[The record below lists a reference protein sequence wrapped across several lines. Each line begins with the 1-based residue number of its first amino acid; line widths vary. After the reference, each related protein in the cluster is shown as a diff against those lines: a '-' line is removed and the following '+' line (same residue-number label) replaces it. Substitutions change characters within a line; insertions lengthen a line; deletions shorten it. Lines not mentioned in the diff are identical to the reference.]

1 MASSADAA
9 RSGPQA
15 AAPDTPDA
23 AWPPSIPRTDI
34 TGIILA
40 GGLGRRM
47 SADGLGLDKGLQRF
61 RGRPMAAHAIERLL
75 PQVGQ
80 VAINANRNADQWA
93 ALGLPVFCDRI
104 PDFAGPL
111 AGLHAAM
118 AFATTPWLMTV
129 PCDSPFL
136 PCDLVIRLARAA
148 ADNTAQV
155 AVARTGNQPHPVF
168 ALVKRSLEPD
178 LAAFLAS
185 GRRRIDAWYAPLR
198 VAEVDFADE
207 HAFVNLN
214 TADELR
220 QFDTGGAE

>member
-47 SADGLGLDKGLQRF
+47 SADGRGLDKGLQRF
-61 RGRPMAAHAIERLL
+61 RGRPMAAHAVERLL
-75 PQVGQ
+75 PQVGL

-136 PCDLVIRLARAA
+136 PCDLVVRLARAA

-155 AVARTGNQPHPVF
+155 AVARTGDQPHPVF

>member
-1 MASSADAA
+1 MALSADAA

-207 HAFVNLN
+207 DAAFDNLN
-214 TADELR
+214 PRDELQAAAGR
-220 QFDTGGAE
+220 G

>member
-1 MASSADAA
+1 MASSADAG
-9 RSGPQA
+9 RSDTPA
-15 AAPDTPDA
+15 AAADKSDA
-23 AWPPSIPRTDI
+23 AWPLSIARTDI

-47 SADGLGLDKGLQRF
+47 SVDGLGLDKGLQRF

-118 AFATTPWLMTV
+118 AFATTPWLVTV

-136 PCDLVIRLARAA
+136 PVDLVLRLAQAA
-148 ADNTAQV
+148 ADKAAQV
-155 AVARTGNQPHPVF
+155 AVAHTGDQPHPVF
-168 ALVKRSLEPD
+168 ALVQRSLEPD

-185 GRRRIDAWYAPLR
+185 GRRRIDAWSAPLR
-198 VAEVDFADE
+198 VAEVDFVDE

-214 TADELR
+214 TPDELR
-220 QFDTGGAE
+220 QFDSDGTE

>member
-47 SADGLGLDKGLQRF
+47 SADGRGLDKGLQRF

-75 PQVGQ
+75 PQVGL

-136 PCDLVIRLARAA
+136 PCDLVVRLARAA

-155 AVARTGNQPHPVF
+155 AVARTGDQPHPVF

>member
-1 MASSADAA
+1 
-9 RSGPQA
+9 
-15 AAPDTPDA
+15 
-23 AWPPSIPRTDI
+23 
-34 TGIILA
+34 
-40 GGLGRRM
+40 M
-47 SADGLGLDKGLQRF
+47 SADGRGLDKGLQRF

-75 PQVGQ
+75 PQVGL

-136 PCDLVIRLARAA
+136 PHDLVIRLARAA

-155 AVARTGNQPHPVF
+155 AVARTGDQPHPVF

>member
-1 MASSADAA
+1 MASSADAG
-9 RSGPQA
+9 RSDTPA
-15 AAPDTPDA
+15 AAADKSDA
-23 AWPPSIPRTDI
+23 AWPLSIARTDI

-47 SADGLGLDKGLQRF
+47 SVDGLGLDKGLQRF

-75 PQVGQ
+75 PQVGLM
-80 VAINANRNADQWA
+80 AINANRNADQWA

-118 AFATTPWLMTV
+118 GFATTPWLVTV

-136 PCDLVIRLARAA
+136 PVDLVLRLAQAA
-148 ADNTAQV
+148 ADKAAQV
-155 AVARTGNQPHPVF
+155 AVAHTGDQPHPVF
-168 ALVKRSLEPD
+168 ALVQRSLEPD

-198 VAEVDFADE
+198 VAEVDFVDD

-214 TADELR
+214 TPDELR
-220 QFDTGGAE
+220 QFDSDGTE

>member
-1 MASSADAA
+1 
-9 RSGPQA
+9 
-15 AAPDTPDA
+15 
-23 AWPPSIPRTDI
+23 
-34 TGIILA
+34 
-40 GGLGRRM
+40 M

-75 PQVGQ
+75 PQVGL

-155 AVARTGNQPHPVF
+155 AVARTGDQPHPVF

>member
-1 MASSADAA
+1 
-9 RSGPQA
+9 
-15 AAPDTPDA
+15 
-23 AWPPSIPRTDI
+23 
-34 TGIILA
+34 
-40 GGLGRRM
+40 M

-136 PCDLVIRLARAA
+136 PCDLVIRLAHAA
-148 ADNTAQV
+148 ADNAAQV

-178 LAAFLAS
+178 LATFLAS

>member
-1 MASSADAA
+1 MASRAEAVQP
-9 RSGPQA
+9 GQP
-15 AAPDTPDA
+15 APDPDRPDT
-23 AWPPSIPRTDI
+23 AWPLSIPRTDI

-75 PQVGQ
+75 PQVGM
-80 VAINANRNADQWA
+80 VAINANRNPDRWA
-93 ALGLPVFCDRI
+93 AFGLPVFCDRI

-111 AGLHAAM
+111 AGLDAAM
-118 AFATTPWLMTV
+118 AFATTPWLVTV

-136 PCDLVIRLARAA
+136 PCDLVMRLAQAA
-148 ADNTAQV
+148 ADTTAQV
-155 AVARTGNQPHPVF
+155 AVARTGDQPHPVF
-168 ALVKRSLEPD
+168 ALVKRSLAPD
-178 LAAFLAS
+178 LAIFLAS

-207 HAFVNLN
+207 QAFVNLN
-214 TADELR
+214 TVDDLR
-220 QFDTGGAE
+220 QFDPGGAE

>member
-47 SADGLGLDKGLQRF
+47 SADGRGLDKGLQRF
-61 RGRPMAAHAIERLL
+61 RGRPMAAHAVERLL
-75 PQVGQ
+75 PQVGL

-136 PCDLVIRLARAA
+136 PHDLVIRLARAA

>member
-1 MASSADAA
+1 MASRADAPLSSMA
-9 RSGPQA
+9 TPA
-15 AAPDTPDA
+15 AHRPDI
-23 AWPPSIPRTDI
+23 AWPPSIPRADI

-47 SADGLGLDKGLQRF
+47 SADGHGVDKGLERF
-61 RGRPMAAHAIERLL
+61 RGRPMASHAIERLT
-75 PQVGQ
+75 PQVGPI
-80 VAINANRNADQWA
+80 AINANRNADQWA
-93 ALGLPVFCDRI
+93 AFGLPVFRDRL

-111 AGLHAAM
+111 AGLQAAM
-118 AFATTPWLMTV
+118 AFASTPWVMTV

-136 PCDLVIRLARAA
+136 PADLVVRLAQAA
-148 ADNTAQV
+148 ADGDAQL
-155 AVARTGNQPHPVF
+155 AVARTGDQPHPVF

-198 VAEVDFADE
+198 VVEVNFTDE
-207 HAFVNLN
+207 QAFVNLN

-220 QFDTGGAE
+220 QFDPDRAE

>member
-1 MASSADAA
+1 
-9 RSGPQA
+9 
-15 AAPDTPDA
+15 
-23 AWPPSIPRTDI
+23 
-34 TGIILA
+34 
-40 GGLGRRM
+40 
-47 SADGLGLDKGLQRF
+47 
-61 RGRPMAAHAIERLL
+61 
-75 PQVGQ
+75 
-80 VAINANRNADQWA
+80 
-93 ALGLPVFCDRI
+93 
-104 PDFAGPL
+104 
-111 AGLHAAM
+111 M

-136 PCDLVIRLARAA
+136 PHDLVIRLARAA

-155 AVARTGNQPHPVF
+155 AVARTGDQPHPVF